1 MKHPSTL
8 SAGQIQFH
16 QRCQPPITP
25 GTYTVNVDQDVA
37 QLGTFKN
44 DPFEFSV
51 AGPRFSLSPSD
62 IYSVYPPNEKA
73 GDFASTLP
81 HVVFSR
87 RTLPWERPVAKT
99 GDDLSPWMALLVFS
113 AADFPAGSNFPD
125 IVTRPV
131 GELLNPPNGE
141 AVGPD
146 LKLEAGESPEDL
158 CTTIDIA
165 WDVFQAT
172 APSYKDLP
180 FLAHVREVN
189 TGAKETSSF
198 LADGW
203 FSVVLANRFPQPQEG
218 KEPPDG
224 RENRAYLVSLEG
236 LTDYLPNSTKDT
248 ARKPARLAVLSSWAF
263 RCNKAFTFIS
273 SMKGLNVARIGVPWN
288 EKANGSPSAMESVR
302 EALQRGYTAL
312 NHSTRLGEKAVS
324 WYRGPLVPLYLGRQ
338 TGYDFRPAADAALR
352 YDPLQGMLDVT
363 YAAAFQ
369 LGRLLALQDRHFA
382 VSLYAYRTRVQ
393 RHVNGLLSKNRLGKV
408 LGEAGGLEPEGKMM
422 EEYLRKSTTP
432 KTWSAAT
439 EDIFG
444 REQITPIQ
452 ETDLAVPENVRKWL
466 GRLML
471 LYRVPF
477 NYVVP
482 DERML
487 PKDSIR
493 FFYLDPGWLKCL
505 LEGAC
510 SVGRAS
516 SRDELV
522 DKELRDNFLK
532 YAIQES
538 RKVRTQEPLGAGGW
552 THLTGFLL
560 RSPVVEG
567 WQGLEMRAWET
578 WDPKWEDPGNDA
590 IEAEKK
596 KNELK
601 PLRIDRLAPDTM
613 FCIFDGK
620 LNYLEIKQPP
630 EGMHFGAAADGKGY
644 SSPLRWLAGPSPGK
658 QILDVSIPVD
668 LRGGNRVVDVANFAT
683 TLQKALKEKGDTGRV
698 PITSA
703 GLGVQMVGS
712 PGRVVFDVNYLKRAQ
727 GGTQ

>member
-16 QRCQPPITP
+16 QRCLPPISS

-37 QLGTFKN
+37 RLGAFKN

-62 IYSVYPPNEKA
+62 VYSVYPPSEEA
-73 GDFASTLP
+73 GDFAGTLP

-87 RTLPWERPVAKT
+87 RTLPWERPVANS
-99 GDDLSPWMALLVFS
+99 GDTLSPWMALLVFS
-113 AADFPAGSNFPD
+113 AADFPAGSFPD

-131 GELLNPPNGE
+131 AELLNPKNGE
-141 AVGPD
+141 AVGPE
-146 LKLEAGESPEDL
+146 LKLEARESPADL

-165 WDVFQAT
+165 WDAFQAA
-172 APSYKDLP
+172 APSYQDLQ

-189 TGAKETSSF
+189 TGAKETSSL

-203 FSVVLANRFPQPQEG
+203 FSVVLANRFPQPRE
-218 KEPPDG
+218 
-224 RENRAYLVSLEG
+224 ENRAYLVSLEG
-236 LTDYLPNSTKDT
+236 LTDCLPGSPKDA
-248 ARKPARLAVLSSWAF
+248 ARRPVRLAVLSSWAF
-263 RCNKAFTFIS
+263 RCNEAFTFIS
-273 SMKGLNVARIGVPWN
+273 SMKGLDVALIGVPSN
-288 EKANGSPSAMESVR
+288 PRANGSSPAR
-302 EALQRGYTAL
+302 EAVRAAQQRGYTAL

-338 TGYDFRPAADAALR
+338 AGYDFRPAADAALR
-352 YDPLQGMLDVT
+352 YDPLQGMMDVT

-382 VSLYAYRTRVQ
+382 VALYAYRTRVR
-393 RHVNGLLSKNRLGKV
+393 RHVNDLLSRNRLGKIV
-408 LGEAGGLEPEGKMM
+408 GDSGGLELERELMAA
-422 EEYLRKSTTP
+422 YLSKSATP

-439 EDIFG
+439 EDTFG
-444 REQITPIQ
+444 REQIAPIQ

-477 NYVVP
+477 HYLVP

-487 PKDSIR
+487 PRDSMR

-538 RKVRTQEPLGAGGW
+538 RKVRLQEPLAAGGW

-560 RSPVVEG
+560 RSPVVAG

-578 WDPKWEDPGNDA
+578 WDPSWTDGEGDA
-590 IEAEKK
+590 VEAAKK
-596 KNELK
+596 ISELK

-644 SSPLRWLAGPSPGK
+644 STSLRGLGGQNPGK
-658 QILDVSIPVD
+658 QIPGVSIPLD
-668 LRGGNRVVDVANFAT
+668 LRGANRVVDVAAFAS
-683 TLQKALKEKGDTGRV
+683 TLQNALKAKGEAGE

-703 GLGVQMVGS
+703 GLGVEMVGS
-712 PGRVVFDVNYLKRAQ
+712 PGRVVFDVSYVKG
-727 GGTQ
+727 GGTN